1 MNQAT
6 KKGLVGFLL
15 AVLAAFGIYFQPK
28 PLPTPP
34 PAATPAPAPTERP
47 SPVPSPSAL
56 PSQAPEPVNVCNY
69 PPSDGACVFDPD
81 GEGRFEAAVYR
92 AREQAKAEGYLT
104 PDGRVKDERTYTNAL
119 ARILQTNGVCAV
131 NGKAMSS
138 DPNISMDAKQILT
151 ALIEHQRDRAEAC
164 RPAGQE
170 I

>member
-1 MNQAT
+1 MSHDIEADRANRAET
-6 KKGLVGFLL
+6 LRMFEE
-15 AVLAAFGIYFQPK
+15 A
-28 PLPTPP
+28 
-34 PAATPAPAPTERP
+34 
-47 SPVPSPSAL
+47 
-56 PSQAPEPVNVCNY
+56 
-69 PPSDGACVFDPD
+69 
-81 GEGRFEAAVYR
+81 RFEAAVYR

-131 NGKAMSS
+131 NGKAMIS